1 MLNIDSHFLLSFL
14 YLVKLEVA
22 VFNVTT
28 AMAIFVRKQKVAGG
42 VIVFCVCLPANVKQK
57 FSKLKAFVCLMFGT
71 ENRREISLLRN
82 AL

>member
-42 VIVFCVCLPANVKQK
+42 VIVFCVCLPPENVKQS
-57 FSKLKAFVCLMFGT
+57 FQS
-71 ENRREISLLRN
+71 
-82 AL
+82 